1 MDEKCLRDIQWHMTK
16 SFQKFDLFAMECTV
30 RNTLHLRFVGNF
42 GAIIFLYEKGIE
54 ELVS

>member
-16 SFQKFDLFAMECTV
+16 SFQKFDLFAMESTV